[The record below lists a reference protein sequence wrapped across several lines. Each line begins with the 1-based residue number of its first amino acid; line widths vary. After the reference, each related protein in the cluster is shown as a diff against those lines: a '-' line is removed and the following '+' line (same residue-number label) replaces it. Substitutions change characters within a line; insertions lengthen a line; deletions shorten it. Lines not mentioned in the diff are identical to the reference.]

1 MDGAQLAPFREDDL
15 IAAMKQ
21 KTVLVLTVVTVAALG
36 WAVLSQSPDSGAAA
50 GDSSGKLFPELD
62 AHLNDIAEVR
72 VEKFGKSAT
81 LRREGGQWILADR
94 GGYPAKFEKVK
105 ELVVRVASLEI
116 EEQKTA
122 KKENH
127 EKLGVAWPSTAE
139 EGSDGAEAALV
150 VLKDAGGKELAA
162 LVTGKTEWMG
172 SKPKVYARRLAEDQV
187 WLCEPQGS
195 LDIVPEPKNW
205 IEPEI
210 VKLDNERV
218 QSVAIEHADGERV
231 DLARAALDH
240 TKFAVQ
246 AVPAGR
252 TERYAGVANGVAQAL
267 GSGLTLEDV
276 RAVTEIDFA
285 KEPLAKTRFKT
296 TDGLELVVELAKF
309 EDKTWAKV
317 SSSFTPPPEE
327 AGPAAPVEGEP
338 EGEAEAAPE
347 TPPEEPK
354 RDVAKESEELNAR
367 LAPWAFELPSWRSDA
382 LLRRMKDLLDDPA
395 PSEEGSG
402 DAGLQGVLDDLGIED
417 EEMPVVE
424 PETPATDEGGTAPPA
439 DDGHPH

>member
-1 MDGAQLAPFREDDL
+1 
-15 IAAMKQ
+15 MKQ
-21 KTVLVLTVVTVAALG
+21 KNVLVLTVVTVAALG
-36 WAVLSQSPDSGAAA
+36 WAVLSQGPDSGTASK
-50 GDSSGKLFPELD
+50 DSGGKLFPELD
-62 AHLNDIAEVR
+62 ARLNDIAEVK

-81 LRREGGQWILADR
+81 LRREGGKWILADR

-105 ELVVRVASLEI
+105 ELAVRVASLEI
-116 EEQKTA
+116 EEKKTA

-127 EKLGVAWPSTAE
+127 QKLGVAWPSTAK

-150 VLKDAGGKELAA
+150 VIKDAGGKELAA

-172 SKPKVYARRLAEDQV
+172 SKAKVYARRLSEDQV

-195 LDIVPEPKNW
+195 LDIVPEAKNW

-231 DLARAALDH
+231 DIARSATDH

-252 TERYAGVANGVAQAL
+252 SERYAGIGNGVAQAL

-317 SSSFTPPPEE
+317 SASFTPPPEE
-327 AGPAAPVEGEP
+327 APAATPTEGEP
-338 EGEAEAAPE
+338 KPEGEPAAE
-347 TPPEEPK
+347 TPPAEPK
-354 RDVAKESEELNAR
+354 RDVAKEAEELNGR

-382 LLRRMKDLLDDPA
+382 LLRRMQDLLNEQA
-395 PSEEGSG
+395 PSEAGSG

-417 EEMPVVE
+417 EEPVVE
-424 PETPATDEGGTAPPA
+424 PATPPTDEGGTAPPA
-439 DDGHPH
+439 DDGQPK